1 MAVFTFIRRYAFRR
15 KAGSSCRQRLRV
27 RVTSDI
33 NNTRIA
39 TLPVSGKPRVAREK
53 PVTMKWNFTG
63 AIQRFVRLLE
73 SYGKL
78 HGLSRNGTVLVK
90 EHETLTGS

>member
-1 MAVFTFIRRYAFRR
+1 MRFLA
-15 KAGSSCRQRLRV
+15 KLSSSRQRLLARV
-27 RVTSDI
+27 RETSDI

-39 TLPVSGKPRVAREK
+39 TSPVSKKPRVAREK
-53 PVTMKWNFTG
+53 PVTLKWNFTG

-78 HGLSRNGTVLVK
+78 QAGSRGM
-90 EHETLTGS
+90 EPSS